1 MTTVARDRTLWVL
14 PLSPFLWSVHFML
27 CYLTAAIWCAK
38 SGDATASLSVVR
50 AAIVI
55 YTIPA
60 LVGIGVVT
68 FIGYRWW
75 YGHGVPTPPHDRDTP
90 EDRHRFMGFATILLS
105 GLSAVA
111 VLYSAAVVLFFE
123 TCQ

>member
-55 YTIPA
+55 C
-60 LVGIGVVT
+60 VVT